1 MAQQQNTQQNIRI
14 GDRVRILNNA
24 IEECWKVGTV
34 AHTYEEYVWV
44 KYGYPIYGMSGH
56 IHISEVVKEF
66 N

>member
-1 MAQQQNTQQNIRI
+1 MAQEENTQNIKV
-14 GDRVRILNNA
+14 GDRVRILNDA
-24 IEECWKVGTV
+24 IEECWKVGIV

-56 IHISEVVKEF
+56 IHISGVVKEF